1 MTTRD
6 RMFDWLSSSRRAYGV
21 STVDLAG
28 AGTTEERYV
37 TAMSTRTPDLA
48 GWTTD
53 QLYDRA
59 VVIAVDDDGDTDEF
73 TDLCRTLNERGRADL
88 VRLVGQKMNAH
99 YREDGDRDP
108 AVEAI
113 GDVLAGARSALLAWQ
128 GVQRD
133 AQVLYV
139 ALGVQRS
146 LDEAQDFLDHVREDG
161 LPADLIMVEDEDG
174 LRSFQSDTWDAEP
187 PQPLTDDDRRDI
199 ARQLDDAELAAMP
212 RIMIEEQARRIAEKE
227 RG

>member
-1 MTTRD
+1 
-6 RMFDWLSSSRRAYGV
+6 
-21 STVDLAG
+21 
-28 AGTTEERYV
+28 
-37 TAMSTRTPDLA
+37 MSKRTSDLA

-59 VVIAVDDDGDTDEF
+59 LAIAVDDDGDTDEF
-73 TDLCRTLNERGRADL
+73 TDLCRTLNKRGRADL

-128 GVQRD
+128 GIQRD

-139 ALGVQRS
+139 ALGVKRR

-161 LPADLIMVEDEDG
+161 LPADLILVEAEDG
-174 LRSFQSDTWDAEP
+174 LQSFQSDTWDAEP
-187 PQPLTDDDRRDI
+187 PQPLTDDDRRDL
-199 ARQLDDAELAAMP
+199 ARQLDDTELAAML
-212 RIMIEEQARRIAEKE
+212 RIMTEEQTCRAAREE
-227 RG
+227 RPRG